1 MRTRRR
7 ITDVLLV
14 LLAAGVV
21 ACGSQSQANEA
32 AEGEADSAVATAEE
46 TGRTS
51 AGDAAA
57 ATEDAA
63 AAEEPA
69 ASRAAEPTRSGDA
82 ERRASRTT
90 TRESEPATTTADET
104 TAAEEPPA
112 EEPAVEPEPAPDP
125 EPTVTIPSGTA
136 IRATLDGEISTKTA
150 KVGDRFTA
158 TVSSAVVE
166 GRTVL
171 VPEGATLTGEV
182 TGVQK
187 KEGDQKAGL
196 GLAFR
201 TLTIEGEPYPFGGS
215 LTSITPK
222 TEREMKDEGAKIG
235 GGAAA
240 GGLLGAIIGGD
251 AKGAVIGA
259 AAGAAA
265 GTVVTL
271 ATREEHA
278 VLPAG
283 TAMELRV
290 DESLDVRM

>member
-1 MRTRRR
+1 MTTRRWLHG
-7 ITDVLLV
+7 TLLI
-14 LLAAGVV
+14 LLTAGLA
-21 ACGSQSQANEA
+21 ACGSQSRANEA
-32 AEGEADSAVATAEE
+32 SP
-46 TGRTS
+46 
-51 AGDAAA
+51 
-57 ATEDAA
+57 EDDGAA
-63 AAEEPA
+63 AAEEVASAEGTEAAGTETA
-69 ASRAAEPTRSGDA
+69 ASERPTRRATA
-82 ERRASRTT
+82 ET
-90 TRESEPATTTADET
+90 TRAPESTEAPAEDPEADEAST
-104 TAAEEPPA
+104 TEA
-112 EEPAVEPEPAPDP
+112 EPEPAP
-125 EPTVTIPSGTA
+125 TATIASGTSMT
-136 IRATLDGEISTKTA
+136 ATLDGELSTKTA
-150 KVGDRFTA
+150 KVGDTFTA
-158 TVSSAVVE
+158 TLASPVVE
-166 GRTVL
+166 GRQVI
-171 VPEGATLTGEV
+171 VPEGAILTGEI

-187 KEGDQKAGL
+187 KSGDQKAAL

-201 TLTIEGEPYPFGGS
+201 TLTVDGEPYPITGS

-283 TAMELRV
+283 TALELQL
-290 DESLDVRM
+290 DESLQVRM